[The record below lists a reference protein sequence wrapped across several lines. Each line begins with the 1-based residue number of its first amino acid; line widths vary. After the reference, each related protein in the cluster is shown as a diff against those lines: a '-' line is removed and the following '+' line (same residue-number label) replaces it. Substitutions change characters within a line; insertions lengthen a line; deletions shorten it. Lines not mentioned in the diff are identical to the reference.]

1 MIVRQTPKF
10 VIGIDEVGRGPI
22 AGPVAVCALLWKD
35 RETLPPYGIK
45 DSKKLSPQKREEWFR
60 QVQIWKRESRVTYAV
75 SFVSAQ
81 TIDRIGIT
89 KSITR
94 ALVESLQKLEIE
106 PENVEVLL
114 DGGLRAPHHFPLQ
127 KTIIRGDEKEPVIA
141 LASIVAKVLR
151 DKMMERFALKY
162 PLYGFEEHK
171 GYGTHTHYRAIK
183 KHGMSPLHR
192 VSFLQNR

>member
-22 AGPVAVCALLWKD
+22 AGPVAVCAFLWKD

-94 ALVESLQKLEIE
+94 ALVESLRKLEIE

-114 DGGLRAPHHFPLQ
+114 DGGLRAPHEFHIQ

-151 DKMMERFALKY
+151 DKMMERFAMKY